1 MARKMT
7 REEQDKIAKMILE
20 NRQEFYD
27 ANVELMRVPM
37 QEAQEFYRSFEGL
50 PHDHP
55 ERKEAFAALRSAQTD
70 YYDWQEENSPDAMQH
85 ATKERRKKM
94 LGNKKKNLAAMR
106 RKLEITDKN
115 ALTEV
120 RKNIRTQ
127 SVTFGDWLHAGALIT
142 NKDGE
147 LALITEI
154 IETHPLWCKVMIDGK
169 VEWVS
174 KKSLR
179 PVDED

>member
-7 REEQDKIAKMILE
+7 REEQGKIAKMILE

-27 ANVELMRVPM
+27 NNVDLMRVPV

-55 ERKEAFAALRSAQTD
+55 ERKEAFAAMRSAQLD
-70 YYDWQEENSPDAMQH
+70 FFDWQEENSPDAMQR

-106 RKLEITDKN
+106 RKLEITDRN
-115 ALTEV
+115 ALKEAG
-120 RKNIRTQ
+120 KNIRAQ
-127 SVTFGDWLHAGALIT
+127 SITFGDWLHAGALIT
-142 NKDGE
+142 NKAGE

-154 IETHPLWCKVMIDGK
+154 VESTPLWCKVMIDGK
-169 VEWVS
+169 VETVS

-179 PVDED
+179 PVDEE